1 MNQQV
6 QERVLQVIANVLT
19 LPPESIQITQ
29 AINEICDDSLD
40 MVNLVFT
47 LEEEF
52 NLDIADKAKEA
63 KTVYDIIAS
72 IDALM
77 QQATENNTV

>member
-6 QERVLQVIANVLT
+6 QKRVLQVIAKVLI
-19 LPPESIQITQ
+19 LPPENIQITQ
-29 AINEICDDSLD
+29 PLHEICDDSLD

-63 KTVYDIIAS
+63 KTVYDIIVI
-72 IDALM
+72 IDTLM
-77 QQATENNTV
+77 QQATEHSAV

>member
-1 MNQQV
+1 MSQQV
-6 QERVLQVIANVLT
+6 QERVLQVIAKVLT
-19 LPPESIQITQ
+19 LPPENIQITQ
-29 AINEICDDSLD
+29 PINEICDDSLD

-52 NLDIADKAKEA
+52 NLDIADKVKEA
-63 KTVYDIIAS
+63 KTVYDIIEC

-77 QQATENNTV
+77 QESTESSAE